1 MEFKLD
7 IGGTLPGE
15 KLVTALLEWDTAR
28 RGKMSDENRDLA
40 DKIMLSMVKGWHN
53 WWVSIGWPGE
63 KI

>member
-1 MEFKLD
+1 VEFKLD

-28 RGKMSDENRDLA
+28 RANMSEENRA
-40 DKIMLSMVKGWHN
+40 LSDRILLTMIKGWHN
-53 WWVSIGWPGE
+53 FWVSIGWPGE